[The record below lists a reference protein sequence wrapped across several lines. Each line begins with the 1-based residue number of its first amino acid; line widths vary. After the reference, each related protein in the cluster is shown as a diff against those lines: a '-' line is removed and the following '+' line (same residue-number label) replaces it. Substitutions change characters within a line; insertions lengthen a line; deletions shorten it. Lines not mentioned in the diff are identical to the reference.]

1 MTRGVVILALALLLV
16 ACTPTQPAPV
26 GAVDYCARNPGDE
39 LCQR

>member
-1 MTRGVVILALALLLV
+1 MTRLPALLALALLLA

-26 GAVDYCARNPGDE
+26 GAVDYCTRNPGDE